1 MVFRGGGSDAGYL
14 RLERYS
20 FTLNILVISLV
31 EAILPKLLYA
41 IVLTIVSVEYPL
53 LFILPRLVRASVSP
67 APRLLNAYILGI
79 SLLLVVIALYLYK
92 ALFVEPNVI

>member
-1 MVFRGGGSDAGYL
+1 M
-14 RLERYS
+14 
-20 FTLNILVISLV
+20 ISLV
-31 EAILPKLLYA
+31 GAILPKLLYA
-41 IVLTIVSVEYPL
+41 IVLTIVSVGCPL

-67 APRLLNAYILGI
+67 VPRLLNVYVLGV